1 MIAYNPEGT
10 PEENDRY
17 TELERRFQE
26 GFNAADPF
34 AHRLLPDIPMT
45 ITGPAL
51 HPTQVRAYALLAA
64 ANIPLPAPSGQRG
77 FSYESVSE
85 WEAKVLRS
93 AARFERYIKES
104 EELPDGNTEV

>member
-1 MIAYNPEGT
+1 MGT
-10 PEENDRY
+10 PEENNRY

-26 GFNAADPF
+26 GLHAGRD
-34 AHRLLPDIPMT
+34 HVVPDIPMT

-93 AARFERYIKES
+93 AARFERYIKEN
-104 EELPDGNTEV
+104 EELPDGNTEA